1 MKKVNLHILEHCNFH
16 CAGCFAHFDSK
27 KAKDY
32 DFWKQVLDNL
42 KYSGLVDAINFA
54 GGEPLIHKHFS
65 KLVEYAKQ
73 LNFKVS
79 VVTNGYFINEKWLD
93 NNAQNLDCIGIYM
106 DSLNDKITIQL
117 GRCTNKNEIFNLQ
130 KLQKVCEYIYAKNL
144 DTKIKLNTVVSRLN
158 YNEKFTD
165 KIKNLDISRWKIMKL
180 KVFDNGKFNNRDL
193 SINNEQFNYFL
204 ENNPHKNA
212 VAESSMVNSYLMVD
226 ANGNLVDNASD
237 NYKTIGNVY
246 AEKFETLYK
255 KYNTFNHNLY
265 AERY

>member
-1 MKKVNLHILEHCNFH
+1 MIYIRNLNNYENAAKNYLSLTCSIFNGTNVGQTYEAVKDTENNIRLTIIDLDGNVV
-16 CAGCFAHFDSK
+16 FDSENSEV
-27 KAKDY
+27 DENH
-32 DFWKQVLDNL
+32 LDRPE
-42 KYSGLVDAINFA
+42 VIN
-54 GGEPLIHKHFS
+54 
-65 KLVEYAKQ
+65 
-73 LNFKVS
+73 
-79 VVTNGYFINEKWLD
+79 
-93 NNAQNLDCIGIYM
+93 
-106 DSLNDKITIQL
+106 
-117 GRCTNKNEIFNLQ
+117 
-130 KLQKVCEYIYAKNL
+130 
-144 DTKIKLNTVVSRLN
+144 LNTVVNRLN
-158 YNEKFTD
+158 YNEKFTN

-255 KYNTFNHNLY
+255 KYNIFNHNLY